1 MATEL
6 RTIYGLGG
14 HNPELPNNNV
24 ISVEEVT
31 VPDPSPEEIVVFNAR
46 DAAQAFLDN
55 PSPTQAQAVAAL
67 KALIQFAL
75 NRFG

>member
-6 RTIYGLGG
+6 RTIYGVGG
-14 HNPELPNNNV
+14 YDTNMPNNNV
-24 ISVEEVT
+24 VSVEEVT
-31 VPDPSPEEIVVFNAR
+31 VPDPSPEEIVVSNAR